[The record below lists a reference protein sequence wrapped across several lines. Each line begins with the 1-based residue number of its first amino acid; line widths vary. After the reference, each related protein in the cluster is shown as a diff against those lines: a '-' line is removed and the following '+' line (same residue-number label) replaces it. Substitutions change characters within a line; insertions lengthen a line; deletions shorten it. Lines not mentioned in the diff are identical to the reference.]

1 MANLGS
7 AWTETIPSDA
17 SIVGHEPP
25 HLRSVWTSIAL
36 GLGTNLFWPES
47 GGGSQASLGDL
58 RLGGSRA
65 FYDVA
70 SQSSSADTTRQLAR
84 AFLAS
89 DTSRLFVYESDRTLL
104 AGTPYLI
111 EHGTAAGRGV
121 WVETRGQTLVSS
133 AGTPSLATI
142 SFGLV
147 YDATPTTVFTTFSQ
161 RSFTHFVSALTAG
174 GFVSEFSFTG
184 PGAQSDVTIAWT
196 SAGTIAGAV

>member
-25 HLRSVWTSIAL
+25 HLRSVWTSIGL

-58 RLGGSRA
+58 RPGGSRA
-65 FYDVA
+65 FYDTA
-70 SQSSSADTTRQLAR
+70 SNSSSADTTRYLAR

-121 WVETRGQTLVSS
+121 WVETRGTEVV
-133 AGTPSLATI
+133 PSGSVATI
-142 SFGLV
+142 NFGIV

-161 RSFTHFVSALTAG
+161 RSFSHFVSTLTAG
-174 GFVSEFSFTG
+174 GFVSSFSFTG
-184 PGAQSDVTIAWT
+184 PGSQSTVTIFWT
-196 SAGTIAGAV
+196 STGTIGGAV